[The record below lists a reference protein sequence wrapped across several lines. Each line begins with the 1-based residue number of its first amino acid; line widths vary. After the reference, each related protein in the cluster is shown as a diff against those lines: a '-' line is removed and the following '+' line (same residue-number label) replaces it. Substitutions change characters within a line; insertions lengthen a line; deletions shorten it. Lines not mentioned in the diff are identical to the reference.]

1 MIEYFKYLTP
11 EEKWRAYSF
20 AVNSGDY
27 RDSQGIAGF
36 TKAFDCSTFET
47 ESGEIVECV
56 YWKHDNP
63 PLRRFNEDNK
73 Y

>member
-20 AVNSGDY
+20 AVHSGHY

-36 TKAFDCSTFET
+36 ERAFDCSKFEI
-47 ESGEIVECV
+47 ESGAIMECV
-56 YWKHDNP
+56 FWKQ
-63 PLRRFNEDNK
+63 K
-73 Y
+73 S